1 MMSGN
6 GKDGMTTKIPVKS
19 QMEASYVSLKTW
31 IEDSLDLF
39 KNDLLPL
46 LYPLF
51 IHIYFDLIQQSRTE
65 EAKEFFERYRK
76 DHHNKNEEIKQ
87 FESIYTIQHIH
98 ENNFAYTF
106 KNSKYHLSMGRY
118 AFDLLINFL
127 EERNL
132 TYILKILNQHLDI
145 KVYVGPKSDDKPQ
158 GIETGVVD
166 VEIDLTTFLVSRECE
181 DAILGDEQYRY
192 DHLETYVLQLRKQRE
207 MKPKDSVYKPNS
219 SQIHAEIEK
228 LKDLCKRV
236 AVNRNNLP
244 SICCYTIHNT
254 YEGLTAAE
262 ISNDLKLM
270 ACGFKDSY
278 IEIYSL
284 TNDPLRKLKSS
295 SELAKSDIKT
305 LNEEKFEEIGG
316 SCRLVGHSGPVYG
329 LKFFQSNKF
338 LVSSSEDCTVC
349 LWSLDLFSLIA
360 VYKAHAFPVWCV
372 DVAPNDNFFASGSS
386 DRQAIIW
393 SVMASKPER
402 LIVSSLSDVTAV
414 KFHPNSNYLFTGS
427 SDHRVRMHDVETAAV
442 VRIFCG
448 HTDTVTCMDV
458 SHCGKFLAS
467 GGRDKVV
474 VLWDIQTSKLISKY
488 SGHENVVF
496 SVSFCF
502 YGSVIVSCGADNSVR
517 LWDKTDSK
525 GGCLGVYHTKNTP
538 LLCSKFGYRNI
549 ISCAGPYIS

>member
-1 MMSGN
+1 MIENNRENLTSDREQAQN
-6 GKDGMTTKIPVKS
+6 H
-19 QMEASYVSLKTW
+19 MEASYISLKTW

-51 IHIYFDLIQQSRTE
+51 IHIYFDLIQQNRTE
-65 EAKEFFERYRK
+65 EAKKFFSKYK
-76 DHHNKNEEIKQ
+76 SDHYGKSEEMKQ
-87 FESIYTIQHIH
+87 FESVYTTQHIH

-127 EERNL
+127 EEKNL

-145 KVYVGPKSDDKPQ
+145 KVYVGPKNEDKPQ
-158 GIETGVVD
+158 GIETGITEVEVD
-166 VEIDLTTFLVSRECE
+166 LNTFLVSKECE
-181 DAILGDEQYRY
+181 DAILGDEQYKY

-207 MKPKDSVYKPNS
+207 MKAGDSFYKPNA
-219 SQIHAEIEK
+219 SQINAEIEK

-236 AVNRNNLP
+236 SVNKNNLP

-254 YEGLTAAE
+254 YEGLTSVE
-262 ISNDLKLM
+262 ISADSRLM

-284 TNDPLRKLKSS
+284 TNEPLKKLKSS

-305 LNEEKFEEIGG
+305 LNEEKFEDVGN
-316 SCRLVGHSGPVYG
+316 SYRLTGHSGPVYG
-329 LKFFQSNKF
+329 LKFFASNKF
-338 LVSSSEDCTVC
+338 LVSGSQDCNVY
-349 LWSLDLFSLIA
+349 LWSLDLLSLLAI
-360 VYKAHAFPVWCV
+360 YKAHAFPVWCV
-372 DVAPNDNFFASGSS
+372 DVAPNDFFFASGAA
-386 DRQAIIW
+386 DRQAIVW
-393 SVMASKPER
+393 SVVGSKPER
-402 LIVSSLSDVTAV
+402 LIISSLSDITAL

-427 SDHRVRMHDVETAAV
+427 SDHRVRMHDVSTAEV

-448 HTDTVTCMDV
+448 HTDTVTCIDV
-458 SHCGKFLAS
+458 SHCGKFLVTGS
-467 GGRDKVV
+467 RDKNVIF
-474 VLWDIQTSKLISKY
+474 WDIQTSKPLIRFT
-488 SGHENVVF
+488 GHENTVF

-502 YGSVIVSCGADNSVR
+502 YGSVIASCGADNSVR
-517 LWDKTDSK
+517 LWDRTDHK

-538 LLCSKFGYRNI
+538 LLCVKFGYRNI
-549 ISCAGPYIS
+549 ISCAGPFTI

>member
-1 MMSGN
+1 MSEN
-6 GKDGMTTKIPVKS
+6 IRESISAKAPSKD

-51 IHIYFDLIQQSRTE
+51 IHIYFDLIQQNKTD
-65 EAKEFFERYRK
+65 EAKEFFEKYRN
-76 DHHNKNEEIKQ
+76 DHYNKSEEIKQ

-106 KNSKYHLSMGRY
+106 KSSKYHLSMGRY

-145 KVYVGPKSDDKPQ
+145 KVYVGPKSEDRPQ
-158 GIETGVVD
+158 GIETSVVD
-166 VEIDLTTFLVSRECE
+166 AEIDLTTFLVSRECE

-192 DHLETYVLQLRKQRE
+192 DHLETYVLQLKKQRE
-207 MKPKDSVYKPNS
+207 MKPKDSPYKPNA
-219 SQIHAEIEK
+219 SQINAEIEK

-236 AVNRNNLP
+236 AVNKNNLP

-284 TNDPLRKLKSS
+284 TNDPLKKLKSS

-305 LNEEKFEEIGG
+305 LNEEKFEEVGNSYKLI
-316 SCRLVGHSGPVYG
+316 GHSGPVYG
-329 LKFFQSNKF
+329 LKFFSSNKF
-338 LVSSSEDCTVC
+338 LVSSSQDCTVC
-349 LWSLDLFSLIA
+349 LWSLDLLCLLA
-360 VYKAHAFPVWCV
+360 VYKAHAFPIWCV
-372 DVAPNDNFFASGSS
+372 DVAPNDYFFASGAG

-393 SVMASKPER
+393 SVTTSKPER
-402 LIVSSLSDVTAV
+402 LIISSLSDVTAV

-427 SDHRVRMHDVETAAV
+427 SDHRVRMHDINTASV

-448 HTDTVTCMDV
+448 HTDTVTCIDV

-467 GGRDKVV
+467 GSKDRAVL
-474 VLWDIQTSKLISKY
+474 LWDIQSSKLLGKY
-488 SGHENVVF
+488 VGHENTVF

-502 YGSVIVSCGADNSVR
+502 YGSVLASCGADNSVR
-517 LWDKTDSK
+517 LWDRTDHK
-525 GGCLGVYHTKNTP
+525 GGCLGTYYTKSTP
-538 LLCSKFGYRNI
+538 LLCVKFGYRNI
-549 ISCAGPYIS
+549 ISCAGPFIS